1 MLEQCDL
8 SNTQMIKGTMQRTK
22 LTDCKLVGISLTE
35 AFLLDSSIERCVAR
49 YANLY
54 GSKMRHVRLAGLG
67 LIAPRSPAAL
77 GTTSLSR
84 CLLVRAELFGTL
96 FHGMDLSDSDIGI
109 SLSGGELRGAKVN
122 LEQAM
127 LDSYWRELPLKSK
140 VLA

>member
-54 GSKMRHVRLAGLG
+54 GSKMRHVRLTDSDFP
-67 LIAPRSPAAL
+67 APRLRLHARHNV
-77 GTTSLSR
+77 LSR

-96 FHGMDLSDSDIGI
+96 FHGMDSSDSDISGI

-122 LEQAM
+122 LEQAAM
-127 LDSYWRELPLKSK
+127 LGTVTSGVAVKE
-140 VLA
+140 